1 MHLYKFGLLILL
13 GSSLL
18 FISCKNEVGDAMNK
32 AKETTEKVATDATQM
47 VKETADNVVDAVEE
61 NIEAV
66 KENITDNEMSSSD
79 DESTIVAP
87 TTDPKPKQSSA
98 SSNSEG
104 KITKPKPKT
113 SGQASQVPVSETE
126 VVEAPA
132 PVSEEVEEAPA
143 PESVPTSK
151 PYSQTSAASNVES
164 TNEGQ
169 VLKEVS
175 KPTTSAV
182 KEKVEVGSISKPK
195 PTTSAGTTTTRI
207 DNVPTKF
214 SHGPFD
220 ALLRKVVSASGVV
233 DYSLLKA
240 NIQDLNSYCKSLED
254 NPPSSSWSNNDK
266 LAYWM
271 NAYNAY
277 TLKLITENYPLKS
290 ITDLH
295 GGKPW
300 DKKWINLD
308 SKSLS
313 LNDIENVII
322 RPTFKDA
329 RIHFAVNCAAK
340 SCPPIANYAFTGR
353 NVNSKMDALTKSFIN
368 SSSNSIS
375 KNKISV
381 SKIFDWYK
389 EDFGDLIDFINKYSD
404 VQVDP
409 NATIEY
415 MEYDWSLNG

>member
-1 MHLYKFGLLILL
+1 MHLFKLGVLILSI
-13 GSSLL
+13 GSLL
-18 FISCKNEVGDAMNK
+18 LISCKNEVGDAMNK
-32 AKETTEKVATDATQM
+32 AKEATEKVASEATEM
-47 VKETADNVVDAVEE
+47 VAETAENVSEAVGEG
-61 NIEAV
+61 IESV
-66 KENITDNEMSSSD
+66 KENISENEMENSEE
-79 DESTIVAP
+79 ESTIVAP
-87 TTDPKPKQSSA
+87 ATDQKPTETTN
-98 SSNSEG
+98 SNS
-104 KITKPKPKT
+104 KDQTAKPKPKPKPTT
-113 SGQASQVPVSETE
+113 SEQASPAPVVEEE

-132 PVSEEVEEAPA
+132 PAE
-143 PESVPTSK
+143 VPTSK
-151 PYSQTSAASNVES
+151 ASSQTSSQTSTSSNNA
-164 TNEGQ
+164 TNGTNI
-169 VLKEVS
+169 LKEVN
-175 KPTTSAV
+175 KPSSAGSTP

-195 PTTSAGTTTTRI
+195 ATTSAGTTTTKI
-207 DNVPTKF
+207 DNVQTKF

-220 ALLRKVVSASGVV
+220 ALLKKVVSSSGVV
-233 DYSLLKA
+233 DYPLLKS
-240 NIQDLNSYCKSLED
+240 NMQDLNSYCKSLED
-254 NPPSSSWSNNDK
+254 NPPLSSWGKNEK

-277 TLKLITENYPLKS
+277 TLKLIAENYPLQS

-340 SCPPIANYAFTGR
+340 SCPPIANYAFTSR
-353 NVNSKMDALTKSFIN
+353 NVNSKMEALTKSFIN
-368 SSSNSIS
+368 SSSNSIT
-375 KNKISV
+375 KDKISV

-389 EDFGDLIDFINKYSD
+389 EDFGKLIDFINKYSD

-409 NATIEY
+409 NAQIEY